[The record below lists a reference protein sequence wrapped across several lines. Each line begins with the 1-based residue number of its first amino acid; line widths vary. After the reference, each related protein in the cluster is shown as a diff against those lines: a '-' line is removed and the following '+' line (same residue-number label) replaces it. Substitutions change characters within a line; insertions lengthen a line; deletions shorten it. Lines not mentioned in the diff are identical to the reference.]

1 MPENRRPS
9 GRNMPYPARPQKNRS
24 QPPPRFESRKAEQ
37 SNVQKQPEKKT
48 KAVPPPQ
55 SPTVYPIQANPLAEI
70 FSSPENLLLL
80 ALIYMLYREKADPK
94 LLLALAYIML

>member
-9 GRNMPYPARPQKNRS
+9 GRNMPYPARPTKNHS
-24 QPPPRFESRKAEQ
+24 QPPPRFESSKPEQ
-37 SNVQKQPEKKT
+37 KNIPKQPDEKPKT
-48 KAVPPPQ
+48 VPPPQ
-55 SPTVYPIQANPLAEI
+55 SPTVYPVQSNPLAEI

>member
-9 GRNMPYPARPQKNRS
+9 GRNMPYPARPTNNRS
-24 QPPPRFESRKAEQ
+24 QPPPRFESRKPDKP
-37 SNVQKQPEKKT
+37 NIPNQPEEKPKT
-48 KAVPPPQ
+48 VSPPK
-55 SPTVYPIQANPLAEI
+55 SPTVYPVQSNPLAEI
-70 FSSPENLLLL
+70 FSSPDSLLLL

>member
-24 QPPPRFESRKAEQ
+24 QPPPRFESRKTEQ
-37 SNVQKQPEKKT
+37 PNVPKQPDENPKS
-48 KAVPPPQ
+48 VPPPQ
-55 SPTVYPIQANPLAEI
+55 NPTVYKGQSNPLAEI
-70 FSSPENLLLL
+70 FSSPENLLIL